1 MSKIEYCAQDRYFSS
16 LMDYPIEAGSL
27 LLTSTL
33 LYTINL
39 FPCYLKKLT
48 GYTYMT
54 EIMENLRRE

>member
-16 LMDYPIEAGSL
+16 LMDYPIETI
-27 LLTSTL
+27 LTSTL